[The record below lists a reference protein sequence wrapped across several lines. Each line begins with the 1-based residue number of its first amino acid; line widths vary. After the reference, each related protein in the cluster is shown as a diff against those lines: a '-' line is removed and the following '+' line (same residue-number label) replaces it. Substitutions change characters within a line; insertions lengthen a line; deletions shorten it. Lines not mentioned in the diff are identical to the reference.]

1 MNAQVIDQDRPSA
14 QDPQHRLQ
22 RHGCRLLR
30 ERSGRLR
37 AEAELR
43 RLRQDLAARPALLEA
58 ADRELATLTYSI
70 SHDLRAPLRAID
82 GFSQVLL
89 EDYGD
94 RLDAEGRRCLGRV
107 RAGARDLGR
116 LLEDL
121 LKLSR
126 VNRAA
131 LDRRPL
137 DLSAMARELVEDL
150 ARPGPAR
157 AVQVDI
163 APGLAA
169 QGDPRLMRTALGH
182 LLENAWKYTSLT
194 AHPHIQ
200 FDAGLQG
207 GERVFRVRDNG
218 LGFDMAYADKLFGT
232 FQRLHSRPEFE
243 GTGIGLAMVQ
253 RILHRHGG
261 RIWAEA
267 EPDRGAA
274 FFFTLP

>member
-1 MNAQVIDQDRPSA
+1 
-14 QDPQHRLQ
+14 
-22 RHGCRLLR
+22 
-30 ERSGRLR
+30 
-37 AEAELR
+37 
-43 RLRQDLAARPALLEA
+43 
-58 ADRELATLTYSI
+58 
-70 SHDLRAPLRAID
+70 
-82 GFSQVLL
+82 
-89 EDYGD
+89 
-94 RLDAEGRRCLGRV
+94 
-107 RAGARDLGR
+107 
-116 LLEDL
+116 
-121 LKLSR
+121 
-126 VNRAA
+126 
-131 LDRRPL
+131 
-137 DLSAMARELVEDL
+137 
-150 ARPGPAR
+150 
-157 AVQVDI
+157 
-163 APGLAA
+163 
-169 QGDPRLMRTALGH
+169 MRTALGH